1 LNGCKITEDM
11 AKEDLDKINEELNY
25 IHKWRCIGIAAG
37 LVGLL
42 GGVNMLTATAP
53 RVSPAG

>member
-1 LNGCKITEDM
+1 M